1 MISFLDV
8 CNVSSN
14 LVVAITYITILIC
27 ITLINVFIP
36 TPILKIPL
44 STIYLAILLQ
54 FYIPAQSDSNYSS
67 DNKKKLKYSL
77 YTFSGVMIF
86 LNLALFSYTSDGSI
100 QFLMNILLQ
109 CTPLVMGISLED
121 FVKIP
126 QLDVQVS
133 IKK

>member
-8 CNVSSN
+8 CNISSN
-14 LVVAITYITILIC
+14 LVVAITYIIILFC
-27 ITLINVFIP
+27 ITLINIFIT

-44 STIYLAILLQ
+44 TSIYLAILLQ
-54 FYIPAQSDSNYSS
+54 FYIPAQSDSSYSA

-77 YTFSGVMIF
+77 YSFSSVMIF
-86 LNLALFSYTSDGSI
+86 LNLALFSYTSGGST

-109 CTPLVMGISLED
+109 CLPLVMGISLED
-121 FVKIP
+121 FTKLP